1 MKLVIISGR
10 SGSGK
15 STALHVLEDA
25 GFNCIDNFPVGL
37 LPALVHN
44 ALRNGN
50 QRSQHLAVSIDAR
63 NAAADLERF
72 PEILLSLDRLDLD
85 CEVIYLDA
93 LGPTLV
99 KRFSETRRRH
109 PLTTGKMDLRQA
121 IEAERELLANI
132 ADLADLVI
140 DTTQMSTPALTD
152 LIRTRIAEKA
162 EQGVSL
168 LFRSFGYKYGV
179 PVDADIVFDIRC
191 LPNPHWVE
199 SLRKLTG
206 KDPAVIEYLE
216 AQQDVR
222 AMHDDIL
229 RYLETW
235 LPKFEENN
243 RIYITVAIGC
253 TGGQHRSVHMT
264 EKLGAHFRSKMPNVL
279 VRHREL
285 ESRF

>member
-1 MKLVIISGR
+1 MKLVVISGR

-44 ALRNGN
+44 ALRDGH
-50 QRSQHLAVSIDAR
+50 QRSQHLAVSVDAR

-72 PEILLSLDRLDLD
+72 PDILLSLDRLDLD

-109 PLTTGKMDLRQA
+109 PLTTGTLDLRQA

-140 DTTQMSTPALTD
+140 DTTQMGLPALTD
-152 LIRTRIAEKA
+152 LIRSRIAEKTD
-162 EQGVSL
+162 QGISL
-168 LFRSFGYKYGV
+168 LFRSFGFKFGV
-179 PVDADIVFDIRC
+179 PVDADFVFDIRS

-199 SLRKLTG
+199 ELRKLTG
-206 KDPAVIEYLE
+206 KDAKVIEYLE
-216 AQQDVR
+216 RQDDVQ
-222 AMHDDIL
+222 AMFDDIR

-235 LPKFEENN
+235 VPKFEANN
-243 RIYITVAIGC
+243 RMYITVAIGC

-264 EKLGAHFRSKMPNVL
+264 EKLWAHFRETMPNVL

-285 ESRF
+285 EPRS